1 LKVHL
6 SRRTFTINDD
16 FHLRLNERVYSS
28 KQSVG
33 AMHTT
38 HPDLKREK
46 TNPVGGIPAINHKT
60 DITKSKLNTKLEIY
74 VTGAKKRTYYGHTS
88 TTIDATRMQRTYYP
102 AGRST
107 VQAPG
112 LGHRDHT
119 TRAPRGTEEVGS
131 RRGVIAHTAVH
142 CTTTRYTR
150 QYTYSYIH
158 AVV

>member
-1 LKVHL
+1 MQAASSGPGAGALLSTKLKVHL

-60 DITKSKLNTKLEIY
+60 DNGIEIKY
-74 VTGAKKRTYYGHTS
+74 KIRNLRYGREKAHILWTY
-88 TTIDATRMQRTYYP
+88 IDDYR
-102 AGRST
+102 
-107 VQAPG
+107 
-112 LGHRDHT
+112 
-119 TRAPRGTEEVGS
+119 
-131 RRGVIAHTAVH
+131 
-142 CTTTRYTR
+142 RYT
-150 QYTYSYIH
+150 YATYLLPCRT
-158 AVV
+158 